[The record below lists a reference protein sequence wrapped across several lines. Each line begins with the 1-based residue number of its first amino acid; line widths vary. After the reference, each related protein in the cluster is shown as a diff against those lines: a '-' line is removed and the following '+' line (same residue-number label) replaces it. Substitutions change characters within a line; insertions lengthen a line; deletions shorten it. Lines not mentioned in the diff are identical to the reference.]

1 MPIKQAERRVSLVT
15 GGSSGFGKALALEL
29 ARNNLVVNILCR
41 DGRRGRRAVEEI
53 RQASGNPSVSLWVGD
68 LSSRQSMNEN
78 ADRFIKNHQRLD
90 VLINNAAVIL
100 PRRQLNADGVE
111 LSFAIGHLG
120 HFILTNRLLELMR
133 KTECSQILNVT
144 SGVHRRQSLGFDDLD
159 NRSNYHW
166 MAAYSRVK
174 LANILFTYDLA
185 RRECESGIAV
195 NCMHPGG
202 LRTNIFHQHSK
213 SRRWLMGIFS
223 RKPDKLAKKV
233 VDYILSGDMARLSGY
248 YLKGTRVAR
257 SAAQTYDQK
266 MAVDL
271 WDKSMRLASVGQ
283 RHSCHGPTL
292 AD

>member
-1 MPIKQAERRVSLVT
+1 MEQAERRVSLVT

-29 ARNNLVVNILCR
+29 ARNNLAVNILCR

-53 RQASGNPSVSLWVGD
+53 RQASGNPSVSLLVGD
-68 LSSRQSMNEN
+68 LSSRQSMNDN
-78 ADRFIKNHQRLD
+78 ADRFIASHQRLD
-90 VLINNAAVIL
+90 ILINNAAVIL
-100 PRRQLNADGVE
+100 PRRQLNADGIE
-111 LSFAIGHLG
+111 LCFATGHLG
-120 HFILTNRLLELMR
+120 HFILTNRLLTLMR
-133 KTECSQILNVT
+133 NTECSQILNVT
-144 SGVHRRQSLGFDDLD
+144 SSVHRRQSLNFDDLD

-195 NCMHPGG
+195 NCIHPGG
-202 LRTNIFHQHSK
+202 LRTNIFHRHNMSM
-213 SRRWLMGIFS
+213 RWLMSIFS
-223 RKPDKLAKKV
+223 KKPDKLAKRV

-271 WDKSMRLASVGQ
+271 WDKSVRLATAGQ
-283 RHSCHGPTL
+283 LHSLYSPTG

>member
-1 MPIKQAERRVSLVT
+1 MGQAEKRVSLVT

-29 ARNNLVVNILCR
+29 ARNNLAVNILCR

-68 LSSRQSMNEN
+68 LSSRQSINEN
-78 ADRFIKNHQRLD
+78 ADRFIESHQRLD
-90 VLINNAAVIL
+90 ILINNAAVIL
-100 PRRQLNADGVE
+100 PGRQVNGDGIE
-111 LSFAIGHLG
+111 LCFATGHLG
-120 HFILTNRLLELMR
+120 HFILTNRLLELIR

-144 SGVHRRQSLGFDDLD
+144 SGTHHRQALSFDDLD
-159 NRSNYHW
+159 NSSNYHW

-185 RRECESGIAV
+185 RRECESGVAV
-195 NCMHPGG
+195 NCIHPGG
-202 LRTNIFHQHSK
+202 LRTNIFHQLSK
-213 SRRWLMGIFS
+213 SMRWLMSMFS

-233 VDYILSGDMARLSGY
+233 IDYILSGDMARLSGY

-266 MAVDL
+266 TAVDL
-271 WDKSMRLASVGQ
+271 WDKSMQLAGQ
-283 RHSCHGPTL
+283 GRSAYGSTL
-292 AD
+292 VE